1 MKRKREEK
9 PTSKKEYIGVTNIYY
24 KKRRDEMI
32 GLTDEQVLKSR
43 EEHGSNKLPEPKM
56 KKWYDFAKE
65 ALTEKITMILIAIA
79 VLQLILAGLGVMELS
94 EPIMIMFVLAIVTG
108 IAIKTGLGV
117 QKSAAELRAKSSV
130 RYCDVI
136 RNGKT
141 ITINKDDIVVGDVV
155 LVRTGDEI
163 FADGYIIEGKISV
176 NNSAING
183 ETKECKKTPVDGYIH
198 VKTTSTSAYTNQNC
212 LFAGTTVMSGEGKMI
227 VTDVGVNT
235 VNGDTLVKM
244 QTLEAPK
251 TALDIALDNLASFI
265 TKWGTAAAV
274 VTFIILM
281 SSGIIEVGFEEYFSD
296 GAIDVVQKIATNF
309 SVALSIIIA
318 AVPEGLPM
326 IVQLVT
332 KQNVK
337 VMEKFNIL
345 AKNPGK
351 IPELA
356 YVDLICTD
364 KTGTLTTGI
373 MSPKTVI
380 DGAGSEISK
389 DEPIWNRIKTNISV
403 NNSATFD
410 GDNNITGGN
419 SIDRAVLSMVD
430 PEEYRN
436 ITSTTVMFDKQ
447 VFSSGNK
454 YSAFTDTS
462 NTTYYKGAPE
472 RIIDGC
478 AKMYMKDGTIKDMSQ
493 DDITKL
499 KESIKTL
506 TTKAMRCIAV
516 AEKNEALVE
525 NELPSDMTFV
535 AVIGVVDPVREEVPY
550 AVQTAHK
557 AGIQVIEITGDCIET
572 AVAVAKECGIYQD
585 GDVALTNDEFEAM
598 SDEEVKKIIP
608 SLRVISRCSPN
619 TKLRLV
625 TLAQEIGRSV
635 AMTGDG
641 VNDSPALKRADVG
654 FGMQG
659 GSDVAKEASD
669 IILTD
674 DNFASVVKAVELG
687 RTFMHNIM
695 MFLEFQLPI
704 NISLLI
710 LSVIYP
716 IVAVG
721 SFLASVQILIVNII
735 MDSLNSLSFGGEP
748 PKEEYMTENPI
759 KKGSGLFIR
768 GAKSRIAISAIT
780 FIVLYGIMILSPVAN
795 MFASDV
801 EAMTARFAMLCFMAV
816 FNGFCIRTEHINLF
830 NGLSKN
836 KLFWE
841 IAIGIFAMTILLCT
855 FAGNLIKVAP
865 LDLTHWLIVVVIAFM
880 VVPVDIIR
888 KLVTKREYKSRE
900 LKEENVCRLA

>member
-1 MKRKREEK
+1 
-9 PTSKKEYIGVTNIYY
+9 
-24 KKRRDEMI
+24 MI

-141 ITINKDDIVVGDVV
+141 ITINKNDIVVGDVV
-155 LVRTGDEI
+155 IVRTGDEI

-183 ETKECKKTPVDGYIH
+183 ETKECKKTPVDGYAH

-265 TKWGTAAAV
+265 TKWGTVAAV

-281 SSGIIEVGFEEYFSD
+281 SSGIIEVGFEGYFSG
-296 GAIDVVQKIATNF
+296 GAIDIIHKISTNF

-380 DGAGSEISK
+380 DGNGIEISK
-389 DEPIWNRIKTNISV
+389 DDPIWNRIKINISV

-410 GDNNITGGN
+410 RDNNITGGN

-430 PEEYRN
+430 PVEYRN
-436 ITSTTVMFDKQ
+436 ITSTTVMLDKQ
-447 VFSSGNK
+447 VFSSSNK

-478 AKMYMKDGTIKDMSQ
+478 TKMYMKDGTVKDMSQ
-493 DDITKL
+493 GDITKL
-499 KESIKTL
+499 KESIKAL

-525 NELPSDMTFV
+525 NELPADMTFV

-550 AVQTAHK
+550 AVKTAHK

-865 LDLTHWLIVVVIAFM
+865 LDLTHWLIVIVIAFM
-880 VVPVDIIR
+880 VIPVDIIR
-888 KLVTKREYKSRE
+888 KLVTKREYRNRE
-900 LKEENVCRLA
+900 MKEENVCRLA